1 MCGEG
6 IMKQTKKILNHL
18 SCRILQVGFFLSIVG
33 CAATTADH
41 TTIAPLPEN
50 GSPRPYAELLARIR
64 SQATVATE
72 CYYTN
77 DWDAL
82 QMAAKGMAQTSS
94 LLNNASDVP
103 VAAKESLSKIAPD
116 LALESNLL
124 LQAAKNRDE
133 KTVNTTLQKILQQI
147 RQLRLIQ

>member
-1 MCGEG
+1 
-6 IMKQTKKILNHL
+6 MKQTKKILNHL
-18 SCRILQVGFFLSIVG
+18 SFRILQVGFFLSIVG

-41 TTIAPLPEN
+41 TTIALLPEN